1 MTDIKF
7 TIPEDILKRMD
18 KYPEI
23 DWKKV
28 AQSAVKKYLEKLELA
43 DRLTVKSKIT
53 LEDADKWGD
62 EIKQEMWKRHKYYIE
77 HLEE

>member
-1 MTDIKF
+1 
-7 TIPEDILKRMD
+7 
-18 KYPEI
+18 EI

-28 AQSAVKKYLEKLELA
+28 AQSAVKQYLEKLELA
-43 DRLTVKSKIT
+43 DRLTAKSKIT